1 VHWVFEPGF
10 FSSGPVHIACVVGS
24 IVAIVS
30 GVVGVFTVMRGQSFA
45 GHSLADV
52 ATAGGSGAFL
62 AGVSPLFGFVAGGV
76 AGAGAMEM
84 IGVSR
89 ARGRDLATGIVLGA
103 SIGLAA
109 LFLYLG
115 TTRSSTTGASQ
126 QILFGSIFSIVSST
140 IPVVALLSVLCVGI
154 MALVH
159 RPLLLSSVSTDMAA
173 ARGVPVR
180 VVGLLYMLA
189 LALAVGLSSL
199 AIGAILSTALL
210 IGPAAIALRLT
221 KRIGWAMVTAC
232 VTGVGAVLLGVLLA
246 YDSYY
251 WSSSH
256 AYWPVSFFIVV
267 AIFLGYLV
275 TELPFIRTST
285 TRRNETRAST
295 APDLDSMSRVGSG
308 QSAGPTR

>member
-1 VHWVFEPGF
+1 MRWLFESGF
-10 FSSGPVHIACVVGS
+10 FASHPVHVACLVGS
-24 IVAIVS
+24 IVAVVS

-62 AGVSPLFGFVAGGV
+62 VGISPLFGFVAGGV
-76 AGAGAMEM
+76 VGAGAMEA
-84 IGVSR
+84 IGVRR

-109 LFLYLG
+109 LFLYLS
-115 TTRSSTTGASQ
+115 TTESSTTGASQ
-126 QILFGSIFSIVSST
+126 QILFGSIFSTVSST
-140 IPVVALLSVLCVGI
+140 VPVVAIFSVLCLGI
-154 MALVH
+154 MALVY

-180 VVGLLYMLA
+180 VVALLYMVA

-221 KRIGWAMVTAC
+221 KRIGWAMMAASLS
-232 VTGVGAVLLGVLLA
+232 GVVAVLAGVLLA

-251 WSSSH
+251 WSPSH
-256 AYWPVSFFIVV
+256 ASWPVSFFIVV
-267 AIFLGYLV
+267 IVFLGYLA
-275 TELPFIRTST
+275 TELPFV
-285 TRRNETRAST
+285 ST
-295 APDLDSMSRVGSG
+295 AV
-308 QSAGPTR
+308 TRQRRPATSDAPEAHR

>member
-1 VHWVFEPGF
+1 MWRRP
-10 FSSGPVHIACVVGS
+10 A
-24 IVAIVS
+24 A
-30 GVVGVFTVMRGQSFA
+30 Q
-45 GHSLADV
+45 
-52 ATAGGSGAFL
+52 GAFL
-62 AGVSPLFGFVAGGV
+62 VGISPLFGFVAGGV
-76 AGAGAMEM
+76 VGAGAMDM
-84 IGVSR
+84 IGVRR

-109 LFLYLG
+109 LFLYLS

-126 QILFGSIFSIVSST
+126 QILFGSIFSTVSST
-140 IPVVALLSVLCVGI
+140 VPIVAAFSALCLGI

-180 VVGLLYMLA
+180 VVGLLYMVA

-221 KRIGWAMVTAC
+221 KRIGWAMVMAC
-232 VTGVGAVLLGVLLA
+232 LSGVGAILLGVLLA

-251 WSSSH
+251 WSSTH

-267 AIFLGYLV
+267 IIFLGYLA
-275 TELPFIRTST
+275 TELPYVRTST
-285 TRRNETRAST
+285 GRRGE
-295 APDLDSMSRVGSG
+295 VGALAAAEG
-308 QSAGPTR
+308 DR

>member
-1 VHWVFEPGF
+1 VHWLFEPGF
-10 FSSGPVHIACVVGS
+10 FSSHAVHVACVIGS
-24 IVAIVS
+24 IVAVVS
-30 GVVGVFTVMRGQSFA
+30 GVVGVFTVVRGQSFA

-62 AGVSPLFGFVAGGV
+62 VGISPLFGFVAGGV
-76 AGAGAMEM
+76 VGAGAMEM
-84 IGVSR
+84 IGVRR

-126 QILFGSIFSIVSST
+126 QILFGSIFSTVSST
-140 IPVVALLSVLCVGI
+140 VPIVAVFSVVCLGI

-221 KRIGWAMVTAC
+221 RRIGWAIVAAC
-232 VTGVGAVLLGVLLA
+232 LCGVGAVLLGVLLA
-246 YDSYY
+246 YDSYD
-251 WSSSH
+251 WSSTH

-267 AIFLGYLV
+267 IIFLGYLA
-275 TELPFIRTST
+275 TELPFLRAARTP
-285 TRRNETRAST
+285 RRQGEPA
-295 APDLDSMSRVGSG
+295 APG
-308 QSAGPTR
+308 AGR

>member
-10 FSSGPVHIACVVGS
+10 FSSHPVHVACVVGS

-30 GVVGVFTVMRGQSFA
+30 GVVGVFTVIRGQSFT

-62 AGVSPLFGFVAGGV
+62 VGISPLLGFVAGGV
-76 AGAGAMEM
+76 AGAGAMEV
-84 IGVSR
+84 IGVRR
-89 ARGRDLATGIVLGA
+89 ARQRDLATGIVLGA

-126 QILFGSIFSIVSST
+126 QILFGSIFSTVSST
-140 IPVVALLSVLCVGI
+140 VPIVAVFSVVCLGI

-221 KRIGWAMVTAC
+221 KRIGWAMVAAC
-232 VTGVGAVLLGVLLA
+232 FTGVGAVLLGVLLA

-251 WSSSH
+251 WSSTH
-256 AYWPVSFFIVV
+256 ASWPVSFFIVV
-267 AIFLGYLV
+267 IVFLGYLA
-275 TELPFIRTST
+275 TELPFVKATTTPRGGAETSPVAEN
-285 TRRNETRAST
+285 RR
-295 APDLDSMSRVGSG
+295 
-308 QSAGPTR
+308 

>member
-1 VHWVFEPGF
+1 VRWIFEPGF
-10 FSSGPVHIACVVGS
+10 FSSHAVHVACAVGS
-24 IVAIVS
+24 IVAVVS

-62 AGVSPLFGFVAGGV
+62 VGISPLFGFVAGGV
-76 AGAGAMEM
+76 VGAGAMEA
-84 IGVSR
+84 IGVRR

-103 SIGLAA
+103 AIGLAA
-109 LFLYLG
+109 LFLYLS
-115 TTRSSTTGASQ
+115 TTQTSTTGASQ
-126 QILFGSIFSIVSST
+126 QILFGSIFSTVSST
-140 IPVVALLSVLCVGI
+140 VPIVAIFSVVCLGI

-180 VVGLLYMLA
+180 VVALLYMLA

-221 KRIGWAMVTAC
+221 KRIGWAMAAAALS
-232 VTGVGAVLLGVLLA
+232 GVSAVLVGVLLA

-251 WSSSH
+251 WSSTH

-267 AIFLGYLV
+267 IIFLGYLA
-275 TELPFIRTST
+275 TELPFVRTAT
-285 TRRNETRAST
+285 TRRG
-295 APDLDSMSRVGSG
+295 GSEP
-308 QSAGPTR
+308 SAGTEVQQ

>member
-1 VHWVFEPGF
+1 MHWVFEPGF
-10 FSSGPVHIACVVGS
+10 FSSGPVQVACAVGS
-24 IVAIVS
+24 IVAVVS

-62 AGVSPLFGFVAGGV
+62 AGINPLFGFVAGGV

-84 IGVSR
+84 MGVRR

-126 QILFGSIFSIVSST
+126 QILFGSIFSVAGSTVPIVA
-140 IPVVALLSVLCVGI
+140 VLSVLCLAI
-154 MALVH
+154 MALIH
-159 RPLLLSSVSTDMAA
+159 RPLLLSSVSIDMAA
-173 ARGVPVR
+173 ARGVRVR

-221 KRIGWAMVTAC
+221 KRIGWAMLTASL
-232 VTGVGAVLLGVLLA
+232 TGAGAILLGVLLA
-246 YDSYY
+246 YDSYD
-251 WSSSH
+251 WSSTH

-267 AIFLGYLV
+267 IIFLGYLV
-275 TELPFIRTST
+275 TELPFVRTAAA
-285 TRRNETRAST
+285 RRGDDT
-295 APDLDSMSRVGSG
+295 ATVTERG
-308 QSAGPTR
+308 R